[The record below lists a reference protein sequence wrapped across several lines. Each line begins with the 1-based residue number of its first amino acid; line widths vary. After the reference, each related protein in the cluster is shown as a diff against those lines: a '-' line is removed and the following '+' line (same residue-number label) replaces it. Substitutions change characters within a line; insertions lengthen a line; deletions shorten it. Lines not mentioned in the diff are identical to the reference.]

1 MRPHAARLNPN
12 NRWNRLSLRQQL
24 VLSLCLCTIPVSA
37 AGTTLVLRQA
47 YQSLEREARQDNAYS
62 LANLA
67 QVMNDYLGDNQA
79 FLRQLAEGQSLRN
92 LDPDLSQELMDRAKI
107 SAPNMRLSV
116 FQLDGTLVA
125 SNADPAP
132 ATVGAEAEQRRR
144 SNWFQGALQNRRGLV
159 LSEHRK
165 GQNACLIQAEAVRTQ
180 EGPIGV
186 LQACIT
192 PENVGANSGISDLMD
207 ARDSGDQRTAWI
219 DLDQGIKSGR
229 GILLVS
235 KRGQLLLL
243 HKRGN
248 NVTGNGRLINPRTL
262 QKTAWADLTHA
273 IQTLPSKSAKAT
285 QSEVGDYF
293 VATSALGPDFK
304 LAAIVDK
311 KSALHTLR
319 DVAISILSINVLA
332 LMISSVAVARV
343 SKTLLKPIDQ
353 VGDALRRISDG
364 DFAITLPCS
373 TNNDISRLFTHITT
387 SAQKL
392 KTFVAEAT
400 KNAVNNAQISEAK
413 RLQADF
419 LIEQLPETA
428 ELEIAALCQPA
439 YDIGADWY
447 DAIALGEARAVVV
460 ADVCDKGIPSA
471 LYMSVFRSLLRLS
484 LEKEWQSSHSCGSSI
499 AAAVSTVNRY
509 MAETHGHTGMFAT
522 AFVAVVEP
530 RQQTLTYLLAG
541 HEPPLLMSTA
551 DQSVRSLELSGPALG
566 LFPQASFRIHSC
578 PLRPGDLLLAFSDG
592 LPDGRN
598 PAGEAF
604 GHGRIQQLLSD
615 LSASECSARAL
626 LDQVRSA
633 LAQHCQDS
641 EPFDDLTLLAL
652 KHRATP

>member
-1 MRPHAARLNPN
+1 M
-12 NRWNRLSLRQQL
+12 LR
-24 VLSLCLCTIPVSA
+24 
-37 AGTTLVLRQA
+37 
-47 YQSLEREARQDNAYS
+47 
-62 LANLA
+62 
-67 QVMNDYLGDNQA
+67 
-79 FLRQLAEGQSLRN
+79 
-92 LDPDLSQELMDRAKI
+92 
-107 SAPNMRLSV
+107 
-116 FQLDGTLVA
+116 
-125 SNADPAP
+125 
-132 ATVGAEAEQRRR
+132 
-144 SNWFQGALQNRRGLV
+144 
-159 LSEHRK
+159 
-165 GQNACLIQAEAVRTQ
+165 
-180 EGPIGV
+180 
-186 LQACIT
+186 
-192 PENVGANSGISDLMD
+192 
-207 ARDSGDQRTAWI
+207 
-219 DLDQGIKSGR
+219 KS
-229 GILLVS
+229 
-235 KRGQLLLL
+235 
-243 HKRGN
+243 
-248 NVTGNGRLINPRTL
+248 
-262 QKTAWADLTHA
+262 AWADLAQA
-273 IQTLPSKSAKAT
+273 IQMMPNNPDHAV
-285 QSEVGDYF
+285 QSEAHGYF
-293 VATSALGPDFK
+293 IATSPLGPDFR
-304 LAAIVDK
+304 LASVIDRN
-311 KSALHTLR
+311 SALKQLR
-319 DVAISILSINVLA
+319 EVATGIVSINVLA
-332 LMISSVAVARV
+332 LLISSLAIARV
-343 SKTLLKPIDQ
+343 SKPLLKPIDEA
-353 VGDALRRISDG
+353 GKALQRISDG
-364 DFAITLPCS
+364 DFDITLSCS
-373 TNNDISRLFTHITT
+373 TNNDIGRLFTYITS
-387 SAQKL
+387 SAQRF

-541 HEPPLLMSTA
+541 QEPPLLMSTA

-598 PAGEAF
+598 AAGEAF
-604 GHGRIQQLLSD
+604 GHGRIEQLLSG

-652 KHRATP
+652 KHRASP